1 LSQYRA
7 RECFRTSLVGSG
19 GGGGP
24 STSQTS
30 TRESPVAARMAQDR
44 PRESPRSGADVPD
57 KAKLFAHGGQ
67 GRQDV
72 PEERQGVTLTRA
84 VINLRP

>member
-1 LSQYRA
+1 MKAKWWWRSFHVPDQH
-7 RECFRTSLVGSG
+7 EGVTCSG
-19 GGGGP
+19 QDGP
-24 STSQTS
+24 GQAKGV
-30 TRESPVAARMAQDR
+30 TRR
-44 PRESPRSGADVPD
+44 GADVPD

-72 PEERQGVTLTRA
+72 PEERQGITLTRA